1 MYSLIKSLVAPPQHL
16 AQPTDNAATD
26 DRMAGAAGNK
36 KIDLEKW
43 VPVPYI
49 KMVFDCTIQIITAMD
64 FAHSHK
70 LIHGQLDLSKIK
82 ISKGPMDLQDEAEGY
97 AIPKDDPYYN
107 LEFEITD
114 FSPVGSMLMP
124 LEPEASY
131 WPFSKNKDPK
141 KTNLR

>member
-1 MYSLIKSLVAPPQHL
+1 MDG
-16 AQPTDNAATD
+16 T
-26 DRMAGAAGNK
+26 AGIE

-97 AIPKDDPYYN
+97 EIPKEDPYYN

-141 KTNLR
+141 KLT